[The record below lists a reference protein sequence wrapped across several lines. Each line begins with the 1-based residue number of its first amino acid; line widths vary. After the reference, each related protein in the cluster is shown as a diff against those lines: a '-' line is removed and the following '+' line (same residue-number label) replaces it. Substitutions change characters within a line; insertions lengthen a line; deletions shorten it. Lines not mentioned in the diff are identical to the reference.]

1 MSRQSKS
8 KTSQEKLSRSFKQ
21 RFDALDCPFVDG
33 VDESWIAELLYQPGE
48 ARIRLLQWL
57 LSRYDSKLA
66 EMFDSQYWTSESK
79 MDARLQVITEVC
91 AYLGICRPG
100 DIDLVRGVSTSHS
113 SQAAF
118 WDKLLDIVYISDMCD
133 ESRALGVSSHGV
145 VSESLPLWDQFS
157 SDCHFISSLAHG
169 RDLQEALSTKQ
180 SLFPPDIT
188 RTLAKRAAAEEQGGE
203 QKSPPNMDALLEMS
217 TRLSMELIQANQH
230 LTELK
235 EAYPIPE
242 KNPKAADKVRQTM
255 KLILTELVQLVTNFT
270 FSFESEMRQWCDKAP
285 PRLTQLGPAVKRV
298 HTLLQQ
304 FTSLLSSLRSMHAS
318 YDGIVNTKLAPH
330 EGKEAIEGADMLASV
345 SQAALKSYGEFISVM
360 EESISRNHETWSE
373 STLLSQSFR

>member
-169 RDLQEALSTKQ
+169 RDLQETLSTKQ

-188 RTLAKRAAAEEQGGE
+188 RTLAKRAAAAEEQGGE

-217 TRLSMELIQANQH
+217 THLSMELIQANQH

-235 EAYPIPE
+235 EA
-242 KNPKAADKVRQTM
+242 
-255 KLILTELVQLVTNFT
+255 
-270 FSFESEMRQWCDKAP
+270 
-285 PRLTQLGPAVKRV
+285 
-298 HTLLQQ
+298 
-304 FTSLLSSLRSMHAS
+304 LLSSLRSMHAS

-330 EGKEAIEGADMLASV
+330 EGKEAIDGADLLASV